1 LGEIIN
7 IWEHVMNIFK
17 KKQSDLQIVENIKLW
32 KKSIG
37 ELYEKY
43 FDKTYNFIYF
53 KVKNRE
59 IAEDL
64 ASEAWF
70 KIMNKIDKFQPEK
83 EHQVSVWI
91 FTIVRNNMF
100 DYFKKNKQVFDNS
113 EEILEFLEAD
123 VEDYDKKIDN
133 EIMRKIIIS
142 EMENLSK
149 QEKEIINLKYFS
161 DMKNIEISK
170 LLKIKEKS
178 VSSAISKWL
187 KKLEQ
192 IFQNNEKYKKM
203 LFKEK
208 N

>member
-1 LGEIIN
+1 MGEIIN

-123 VEDYDKKIDN
+123 VEDYDKKIDD

-203 LFKEK
+203 LF
-208 N
+208 

>member
-1 LGEIIN
+1 
-7 IWEHVMNIFK
+7 MNIFK
-17 KKQSDLQIVENIKLW
+17 KKQSDLEIVNNIKLW

-37 ELYEKY
+37 ELYKKY

-53 KVKNRE
+53 KVKDRE
-59 IAEDL
+59 ISEDL

-70 KIMNKIDKFQPEK
+70 KIMNKIDKFKPEK

-91 FTIVRNNMF
+91 FTVVRNNMF

-123 VEDYDKKIDN
+123 IDNYDKKIDN
-133 EIMRKIIIS
+133 EIMRKVIIS
-142 EMENLSK
+142 EMKNLSK

-178 VSSAISKWL
+178 VSSTISKWL

-192 IFQNNEKYKKM
+192 IFQSNEKYKKM
-203 LFKEK
+203 FT
-208 N
+208 

>member
-1 LGEIIN
+1 MGEIIN

-203 LFKEK
+203 LF
-208 N
+208 